1 MPGVNKTDR
10 GLSPPAPLE
19 ERILRGETGH
29 KTRGKEGGKSLST
42 KGQRVS
48 GSKLEMEKSAELPG
62 RPRKVNQG
70 GACRGGALQAAVEVA
85 KVSPEEAREDGLER
99 PTLGSTSEGI
109 DVSSSLTRMQYLLAP
124 EVGAG
129 NPSRGLG
136 GCPAGGA
143 GELGPWPR
151 GGFRRGR
158 GRDEGARPRRGT
170 LGVSTLGVERLW
182 RSEVT
187 LAEECSPF
195 SRPLPIR
202 SAAPGALVCLSQGV
216 LGDPRRHLPRC
227 LLRGHSGVNAF
238 VSTAAGGPLRVCVG
252 GSGGAGG
259 VGGGA

>member
-1 MPGVNKTDR
+1 M
-10 GLSPPAPLE
+10 
-19 ERILRGETGH
+19 
-29 KTRGKEGGKSLST
+29 
-42 KGQRVS
+42 S

-182 RSEVT
+182 RSGVT

-216 LGDPRRHLPRC
+216 LRDPGRHLPRC

-238 VSTAAGGPLRVCVG
+238 VSTAAGGPLRVCVWG
-252 GSGGAGG
+252 AGGAGG